1 MLLVELNVNIFLFVG
16 FVRAKISQYR
26 KNQNDQEHL
35 HGRCRARPWDGGN
48 WIKTDSHELTRSGSQ
63 TVN

>member
-35 HGRCRARPWDGGN
+35 HGRCRARP
-48 WIKTDSHELTRSGSQ
+48 
-63 TVN
+63 